1 MLRILTCDI
10 RVKSHN
16 IYKTLAEPQDNLKG
30 AMNQR
35 LKKKDAHIFFFHLPI
50 KK

>member
-35 LKKKDAHIFFFHLPI
+35 FKKKGCTHFFSIYLL
-50 KK
+50 